1 MVMPVKLFPNFTRHH
16 LITHTYPV
24 GVSSGLLP
32 LLSSLALTKDA
43 LRQEKISLEAKKW
56 NIVRNYR
63 NRAFI

>member
-32 LLSSLALTKDA
+32 LQSSLALTKDA
-43 LRQEKISLEAKKW
+43 LRQEKIL
-56 NIVRNYR
+56 
-63 NRAFI
+63 